1 MRFLVDECTGKRLAI
16 LLKNEGYD
24 VLFVGDIMP
33 SASDEEI
40 IKKSEEEDRIL
51 ITDDKDF
58 GELVF
63 RIGRPTKGIILLRIV
78 TNPEKRIKALI
89 KLLKTYDVKNKFI
102 VLREDVVRIR
112 KINV

>member
-1 MRFLVDECTGKRLAI
+1 
-16 LLKNEGYD
+16 
-24 VLFVGDIMP
+24 MP

-40 IKKSEEEDRIL
+40 IKKCEDENRIL

-63 RIGRPTKGIILLRIV
+63 RLGKPTKGIILLRIV
-78 TNPEKRIKALI
+78 TVPEKRLEALI

-102 VLREDVVRIR
+102 VLEEGVVRSR
-112 KINV
+112 KIKKV

>member
-1 MRFLVDECTGKRLAI
+1 MRFLVDECTGKRFAT
-16 LLKNEGYD
+16 LLENEGYD

-40 IKKSEEEDRIL
+40 IRKAEEDNRIL

-63 RIGRPTKGIILLRIV
+63 RLGRPTKGIILLRIITV
-78 TNPEKRIKALI
+78 PERRIKALI
-89 KLLKTYDVKNKFI
+89 KLLKTYDVKNRFT
-102 VLREDVVRIR
+102 VLEEEVIRSR
-112 KINV
+112 KIEK